1 MTKKANILFLIFLLL
16 FISNFVYSEEIFNK
30 EINSEDNINNK
41 YQQDVFYPPEEAL
54 TKQGQTLESYIQSLK
69 DGAPKNRNSSVDNI
83 WGTTPLTGNIHI
95 PVLLVQFTDN
105 MHTLSLSDINA
116 AFNSPNYLGGAGI
129 SVSKYYTTQSYGDL
143 NITFDVYNWQT
154 APQTYSY
161 YSLNS
166 SRNFEMMLDTINMFD
181 STIDFS
187 QYDNDGSGRTDG
199 FVIIY
204 PGPIGSAPTGI
215 WPHARILRNYISNP
229 VDGKYF
235 GNIAAVPELG
245 YYGNQFEVHVATH
258 EFAHVLGL
266 IDLYAIGPDGS
277 GDGPIKNFT
286 MMNFEFHPYCL
297 NKPINLDVWSRYF
310 LGWIEP
316 MILTTDSSKEISLR
330 SVNYYRDAVILK
342 NSNMTDREFF
352 IIENR
357 YRNTSD
363 PNNLDNCMF
372 NNAQTTLGG
381 FAIYH
386 VDENKIEAHYPYNW
400 VNWDPDGNWYDDT
413 ISHPG
418 ILYERNYTYSY
429 SGGNYSTGDMY
440 FNAIVQGCDSFRFFD
455 ENKRICTNIY
465 AIDDSTTRTYS
476 GVENPLIRFQALTT
490 PNQSVMT
497 AKMLVWEET
506 ETPQSSPPAG
516 TYPQSTQVILSTAT
530 PNSIIYYTTDGSIPT
545 QDSQVYIN
553 PITIPEGT
561 TQTIKA
567 IAKKDG
573 YYISNIMSSTYTITG
588 TVVTPTASQQ
598 SGIVDYGSQVILN
611 TTTNGAT
618 IRYTLDGSTPTETS
632 LIYNSP
638 IIITESL
645 TLKAKAFKLGYTP
658 SSVSTYEYQVLVVEA
673 PISTL
678 ASGYYDYGTNLELYT
693 TTENAEIRYTID
705 GSEPN
710 ENSLL
715 YTNQITILNDFTLKA
730 KGFKQSYA
738 PSQTSTYIYDS
749 GPAPGNHIISFGF
762 QGIDSQ
768 AEIDND
774 QNIILVYVPAGT
786 YCYGLIPIIQV
797 EDGCSVSPNNGVP
810 QNFIEPVIYTVSSM
824 SGQRV
829 YTVNVIRNPQVFPP
843 IANISGGDFGAP
855 IDVELTTQT
864 VGAII
869 KYTTNGV
876 NPTLDSQTYTGPITI
891 SSTTTLKAK
900 AFLYTGE
907 TPELD
912 SSKNNEDPKAIADIT
927 PTNVIWQSS
936 ATLIENY
943 NFLQKHKIKNKKDKP
958 IFSNDK

>member
-1 MTKKANILFLIFLLL
+1 MTKKANILFLIFLLF
-16 FISNFVYSEEIFNK
+16 FISNFVYSESFTKDKI
-30 EINSEDNINNK
+30 
-41 YQQDVFYPPEEAL
+41 YQEDVFYPPEEAL
-54 TKQGQTLESYIQSLK
+54 LIQNQTLESYKQSLI
-69 DGAPKNRNSSVDNI
+69 DTAPKNRNSSVDNI
-83 WGTTPLTGNIHI
+83 WGTTPLSGNIHI

-129 SVSKYYTTQSYGDL
+129 SVSKYYTAQSYGDL

-181 STIDFS
+181 SAIDFS
-187 QYDNDGSGRTDG
+187 QYDNDGSGRIDG

-204 PGPIGSAPTGI
+204 PGTAGFAPTSI

-229 VDGKYF
+229 VDGKYL
-235 GNIAAVPELG
+235 GNAAAVPELG
-245 YYGNQFEVHVATH
+245 NYGDQFEIDIATH

-266 IDLYAIGPDGS
+266 PDLYALGPDIS
-277 GDGPIKNFT
+277 GGGPIRNFT
-286 MMNFEFHPYCL
+286 MMDFEFSPYCL

-316 MILTTDSSKEISLR
+316 TVLTTDSPKEISLR

-342 NSNMTDREFF
+342 NSNMTPREFF

-372 NNAQTTLGG
+372 NNGSLLHGG

-413 ISHPG
+413 IGHPG
-418 ILYERNYTYSY
+418 ILYEQNRIFSY
-429 SGGNYSTGDMY
+429 IELPSQSDLYYNGNVS
-440 FNAIVQGCDSFRFFD
+440 GCDYGYFD
-455 ENKRICTNIY
+455 ENFHMCLTM
-465 AIDDSTTRTYS
+465 IDDSTTRTYS
-476 GVENPLIRFQALTT
+476 GVENPLIRFQAIS
-490 PNQSVMT
+490 PSQQPIMT

-958 IFSNDK
+958 IFNNER